1 MGAPFATSGTPCC
14 GRRGDTFHPSPPG
27 ETALNPDVRPTR
39 DKTLLELEGDSEAV
53 TTIDRHLVKAVR
65 RLREL
70 PIRDYRTEDLRL
82 MIGQGMG
89 LPYLVPIALDVLE
102 ADPFA
107 KGDYYPGDLLKMVT
121 SVPLAFWS
129 DHPSYRRRAAHVVR
143 RALQGFDQVETIP
156 ELRGDLRAAGALL
169 D

>member
-1 MGAPFATSGTPCC
+1 MIGVASGTPCC
-14 GRRGDTFHPSPPG
+14 DRRGDTFHSSPPG
-27 ETALNPDVRPTR
+27 KTLNPDVRPTR
-39 DKTLLELEGDSEAV
+39 DKTLLELEGDSGAV
-53 TTIDRHLVKAVR
+53 ATGDRHLVKAVR

-70 PIRDYRTEDLRL
+70 PIRDYRVEDLRF
-82 MIGQGMG
+82 MIGEGMG

-121 SVPLAFWS
+121 TVPLAFWS
-129 DHPSYRRRAAHVVR
+129 DHASYRRRAAHVVR
-143 RALQGFDQVETIP
+143 RALQGFDQAGTIP
-156 ELRGDLRAAGALL
+156 ELRGDLWAAGALL

>member
-1 MGAPFATSGTPCC
+1 MKQP
-14 GRRGDTFHPSPPG
+14 PS
-27 ETALNPDVRPTR
+27 PDVRPTR
-39 DKTLLELEGDSEAV
+39 EKTLLELEGEGGAV
-53 TTIDRHLVKAVR
+53 STIDRHLVKAVR

-70 PIRDYRTEDLRL
+70 PIRDYRIEDLRL
-82 MIGQGMG
+82 MIGQGIG
-89 LPYLVPIALDVLE
+89 LRYLVPLALDVLE

-121 SVPLAFWS
+121 SVPRGFWS

-156 ELRGDLRAAGALL
+156 ELRGDLWAAGAQL